1 MPNHM
6 FKCLSHH
13 GICNTYNMGKRDLP
27 DIYLKATGPRLYIR
41 KILSAHV
48 ITNIFHFQH
57 SKNLPKVDLN
67 ILASLYSNG
76 YSL

>member
-1 MPNHM
+1 M
-6 FKCLSHH
+6 
-13 GICNTYNMGKRDLP
+13 RDLP
-27 DIYLKATGPRLYIR
+27 DIYMPKPEGRRPECVGIYIR
-41 KILSAHV
+41 KIPSAHI

-57 SKNLPKVDLN
+57 SKYLHKVDLN